1 MMNGGFQMELKQWFE
16 KGLTAKQYIDS
27 MQTHKENLQKVY
39 ESFHLSEANKENL
52 FTIPTAGMKVIVL
65 TEDWC
70 GDAMVNIPILLR
82 ITEAINSDVRFI
94 LRDSNLELMDQYL
107 TNGTARSI
115 PIFIFIDE
123 KGKEV
128 AVWGPR
134 AAEIQQR
141 FDERKAQLPSE
152 DAPDFK
158 EQQLAMF
165 KEFVATYTE
174 DYATW
179 QIIADSIIE
188 RLKESR

>member
-1 MMNGGFQMELKQWFE
+1 MELLKWFA
-16 KGLTAKQYIDS
+16 KGLTTKQYIDG

-39 ESFHLSEANKENL
+39 ESFHLSEANKEAL
-52 FTIPTAGMKVIVL
+52 LAMPTDGMKVIVL

-82 ITEAINSDVRFI
+82 IIEATNIDVRFI

-123 KGKEV
+123 KGNEL

-134 AAEIQQR
+134 AAKIQQR
-141 FDERKAQLPSE
+141 FDEVKAQLPSE

-158 EQQLAMF
+158 DKQLAMF
-165 KEFVATYTE
+165 KEFVGQFTE

-179 QIIADSIIE
+179 QIIADSIIDKLIE
-188 RLKESR
+188 IK